1 MSNKKFQPVIIKGGK
16 SEPEK
21 PQILTY
27 DEKRNILKKHLDE
40 HIVLLSVILEVPLD
54 YKIALKEENYEST
67 IKKLQQKQNQNNLK
81 NLMYTIIGNVYLLHV
96 LVGNEY
102 LGDSLTTEEITKSV
116 NLENN
121 ETFKHFT
128 SSIKNNLL
136 YIKECAINSEGFNKI
151 FNSVDEVDEN
161 CKYISDVIDSVSQH
175 KFDYKVEEAI
185 YKTIGKVESKL
196 PIWSEELNR
205 KDVKVSNTIP
215 NTHRDFYTDLTNIL
229 YNDMVKAKCSPNTFM
244 VAKNELLG
252 TFFYNDTIENKYKV
266 EVLSSK
272 KYDEVILELELGAI
286 NEVEKRPMLPV
297 PIYNGVDKKYIK
309 HINVFEPLK
318 VADLGMTKE
327 EYLDYLEKRKSIS
340 QSLIEMSITEMTTIL
355 NLCHKFNFDDILG
368 YGRILEY
375 LQKINDSIEYL
386 YQYTHMLELMELQ
399 LNYIDVVG
407 KDIHDMFIKL
417 DLKNI
422 YRLEKDLDIRTL

>member
-21 PQILTY
+21 PQIFTY

-67 IKKLQQKQNQNNLK
+67 IKKLQQEQNQSNLK
-81 NLMYTIIGNVYLLHV
+81 NLLYTIIGNVYLLHV

-136 YIKECAINSEGFNKI
+136 YIKECAINSKGFNKI

-161 CKYISDVIDSVSQH
+161 CIYILDVIDSVSQH

-185 YKTIGKVESKL
+185 YKTIGDVESNL
-196 PIWSEELNR
+196 PNWSEELKR

-229 YNDMVKAKCSPNTFM
+229 YNDMIKAKCSPNTFM

-252 TFFYNDTIENKYKV
+252 TFFYNDTIENKYKA
-266 EVLSSK
+266 EGLSSK
-272 KYDEVILELELGAI
+272 KYEEVILELESDAI

-309 HINVFEPLK
+309 HTDVFEPFK

-327 EYLDYLEKRKSIS
+327 EYLDYLDKRKSIS

-355 NLCHKFNFDDILG
+355 NLCHKFNFDVILG

-375 LQKINDSIEYL
+375 LQKINDSIDYL
-386 YQYTHMLELMELQ
+386 YQYTHMLDLMELQ

-407 KDIHDMFIKL
+407 KDIHDMFIGL